1 MEFANQVVLVT
12 GAGRGLGA
20 ATATKFAE
28 RGAIVIVTDINEAGA
43 KEVARKI
50 VENNG
55 EAIGLSHDV
64 GSLESWLNIRS
75 IIHEKFGTVHV
86 IHNNAF
92 AKVLKATHETT
103 PEEWDHQL
111 SVNLGSMHKSIIVF
125 VDDLRANRGAMV
137 NTASIHANF
146 GFPLHGAYA
155 ASKGGMVAFSNQLAV
170 DYGPEIR
177 VNAVLPG
184 PILTPIWDDASPEYI
199 AQVIRETPLARMGLP
214 EEVAEA
220 VCFLASAR
228 ASYITGTTLVVDGG
242 MTVKRN

>member
-12 GAGRGLGA
+12 GAGRGIGA
-20 ATATKFAE
+20 ATAAKFAE
-28 RGAIVIVTDINEAGA
+28 RGAIVVATDINEARVQ
-43 KEVARKI
+43 EVARKI

-55 EAIGLSHDV
+55 KAIGLKHDV
-64 GSLESWLNIRS
+64 GSLESWLNVRNV
-75 IIHEKFGTVHV
+75 IHKKFGTVHV

-92 AKVLKATHETT
+92 TKIVKATHETT
-103 PEEWDHQL
+103 PEEWDHQI
-111 SVNLGSMHKSIIVF
+111 SVNLGSVHKSIIVF
-125 VDDLRANRGAMV
+125 VDDLRANHGAMV
-137 NTASIHANF
+137 NTSSIHANF
-146 GFPLHGAYA
+146 GFPHHGAYA
-155 ASKGGMVAFSNQLAV
+155 ASKGGMVSFSNQLAV

-184 PILTPIWDDASPEYI
+184 PILTPIWDDESPEYI
-199 AQVIRETPLARMGLP
+199 TQVIHETPLARMGLP

-242 MTVKRN
+242 LTTKRN